1 MSTQQKRQYVSK
13 TRSQAADAT
22 KARVLRAARALFV
35 RHGIDRT
42 TVAQV
47 AAKARVSVPT
57 VYALYKS
64 KEGILRE
71 LMSAALFGQGF
82 QAAHAKLKGISDPIK
97 LIALTAHVARA
108 IYNAESSELGLMRG
122 ASAFSPPL
130 RKLEREFEKIRF
142 DMQEER
148 VRLLF
153 AQSRQKKGLGLDE
166 ARRILWM
173 YTSRDVYRMLVHES
187 GWTPDQYQSWL
198 SETLVSSLVS
208 S

>member
-71 LMSAALFGQGF
+71 MARTVSASSPGGSESLS
-82 QAAHAKLKGISDPIK
+82 ISVTKPW
-97 LIALTAHVARA
+97 R
-108 IYNAESSELGLMRG
+108 
-122 ASAFSPPL
+122 
-130 RKLEREFEKIRF
+130 
-142 DMQEER
+142 
-148 VRLLF
+148 
-153 AQSRQKKGLGLDE
+153 
-166 ARRILWM
+166 
-173 YTSRDVYRMLVHES
+173 
-187 GWTPDQYQSWL
+187 
-198 SETLVSSLVS
+198 
-208 S
+208 